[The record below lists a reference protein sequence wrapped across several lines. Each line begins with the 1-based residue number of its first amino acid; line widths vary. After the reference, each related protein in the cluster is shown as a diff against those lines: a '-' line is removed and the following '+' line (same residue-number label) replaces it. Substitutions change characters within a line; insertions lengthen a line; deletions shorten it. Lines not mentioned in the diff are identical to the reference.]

1 MSNLAQYR
9 QRDFTSQMIDF
20 QRHYVSTSTF
30 DQVPVEILPPGKLH
44 VEAAL
49 NYLATLEDDWN
60 GEGAIAP
67 SGQAI
72 EAAHAFNEHYFIDR
86 KYPDK
91 VSPDGDG
98 AVLFIWQTL
107 QSRLTLTIEAALIHI
122 SIAHQNGKVDLPDSV
137 PYDLTAIPNEILQY
151 IPKVDRTNGKK
162 NT

>member
-1 MSNLAQYR
+1 M
-9 QRDFTSQMIDF
+9 
-20 QRHYVSTSTF
+20 
-30 DQVPVEILPPGKLH
+30 
-44 VEAAL
+44 
-49 NYLATLEDDWN
+49 
-60 GEGAIAP
+60 
-67 SGQAI
+67 
-72 EAAHAFNEHYFIDR
+72 
-86 KYPDK
+86 
-91 VSPDGDG
+91 SPDGDG